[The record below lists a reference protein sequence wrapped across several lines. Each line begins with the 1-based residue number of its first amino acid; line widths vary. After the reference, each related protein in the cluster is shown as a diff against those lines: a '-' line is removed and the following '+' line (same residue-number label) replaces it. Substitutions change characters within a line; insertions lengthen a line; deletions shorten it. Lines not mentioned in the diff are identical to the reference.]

1 MQLALCFLGLD
12 FKTNYYTLQHLS
24 LHLLTAFQMTGWL
37 LFMQIKLMF
46 MLIY

>member
-24 LHLLTAFQMTGWL
+24 
-37 LFMQIKLMF
+37 
-46 MLIY
+46 